1 MQDSFKVLL
10 VSYLLTSY
18 KSEKV
23 MTKPSIKR
31 WRHRPH
37 PLIKGDAK
45 NLWPYFAM
53 YHKETVNKQLNSK
66 KKVYQ
71 FMVSAMDRK
80 RGRVGEKH

>member
-10 VSYLLTSY
+10 VSYLLTSH
-18 KSEKV
+18 KSEQV

-37 PLIKGDAK
+37 PLIQGDAK

-53 YHKETVNKQLNSK
+53 YHKETVNNNRIEK
-66 KKVYQ
+66 KKDMSVHGKCY
-71 FMVSAMDRK
+71 
-80 RGRVGEKH
+80 G